1 MSEGFKGFVNKEEDD
16 EFNLNINVDEVG
28 KIIKNNKRLKK
39 LQKSGLYQ
47 AAKLSGKKTKVDKLI
62 EKYGIDSEAIE

>member
-28 KIIKNNKRLKK
+28 KIIKEYKRLKK

>member
-1 MSEGFKGFVNKEEDD
+1 MSEGFKGFVNKEDDD

-28 KIIKNNKRLKK
+28 KIIKEYKRLKK
-39 LQKSGLYQ
+39 LQRSGLYQ

-62 EKYGIDSEAIE
+62 EKYGIDSEPIE

>member
-1 MSEGFKGFVNKEEDD
+1 MSEGFKGFVRKEEDD

-28 KIIKNNKRLKK
+28 KIIKEYKRLKK
-39 LQKSGLYQ
+39 LQRSGLYQ

>member
-1 MSEGFKGFVNKEEDD
+1 MSEGFKGFVNKEDDD

-28 KIIKNNKRLKK
+28 KIIKEYKRLKK

>member
-1 MSEGFKGFVNKEEDD
+1 MSEGFKGFVNKEDDD

-28 KIIKNNKRLKK
+28 KIIKEYKRLKK
-39 LQKSGLYQ
+39 LQRSGLYQ

-62 EKYGIDSEAIE
+62 EKYGIDSEDIE

>member
-1 MSEGFKGFVNKEEDD
+1 MSEGFKGFVNKEDDD

-28 KIIKNNKRLKK
+28 KIIKEYKRLKK
-39 LQKSGLYQ
+39 LQRSGLYQ

-62 EKYGIDSEAIE
+62 VKYGIDSEAIE

>member
-1 MSEGFKGFVNKEEDD
+1 MSEGFKGFVNKEDDD

-28 KIIKNNKRLKK
+28 KIIKEYKRLKK
-39 LQKSGLYQ
+39 LQRSGLYQ

>member
-28 KIIKNNKRLKK
+28 KIIKEYK
-39 LQKSGLYQ
+39 
-47 AAKLSGKKTKVDKLI
+47 
-62 EKYGIDSEAIE
+62 